1 MAVWARISADALQ
14 QLRVTGAYAADSQQS
29 DGLPET
35 DAPRGP
41 DGTTVADTSHKN
53 GPSVDFR
60 TGAELAYHRSLEQ
73 GGPFARAEGKQPK
86 KNTES
91 GQTSP
96 SKTSHFRITLHY
108 MATTLNDS
116 ELRRRV
122 NTRNNLKSSTVN
134 VGADSDSRAEEL
146 HQYQVF

>member
-86 KNTES
+86 K
-91 GQTSP
+91 
-96 SKTSHFRITLHY
+96 
-108 MATTLNDS
+108 
-116 ELRRRV
+116 
-122 NTRNNLKSSTVN
+122 
-134 VGADSDSRAEEL
+134 
-146 HQYQVF
+146 